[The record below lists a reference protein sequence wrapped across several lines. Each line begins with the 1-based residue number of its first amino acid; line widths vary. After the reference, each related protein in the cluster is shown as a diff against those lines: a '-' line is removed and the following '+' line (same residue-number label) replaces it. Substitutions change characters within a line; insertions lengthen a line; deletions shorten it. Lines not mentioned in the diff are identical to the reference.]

1 MEIINSFT
9 GSFVGRTGSC
19 RSAQRRYRD
28 SDMSTLRISRCEGW
42 LHPHLS
48 PRPWWTRSLY
58 PSRCLYCTLQRGTL
72 MGRLHSIWES
82 VGQGVVRWL
91 THPHWPGKKYLYSL
105 PTLCGMLCL
114 QPFFKKLNL
123 GIYSYACHEL
133 QQNGENQLRG
143 TTFRTQLKWQRTE
156 QLLGHCYQN
165 IDNKTLF
172 CLRET
177 LLSVRKSSSCI
188 LSTATQGL
196 DTGKLHFLKTPALTR
211 GI

>member
-1 MEIINSFT
+1 MSLLYTPERYADGQTAQYLGKCGAGSGQVINT
-9 GSFVGRTGSC
+9 
-19 RSAQRRYRD
+19 
-28 SDMSTLRISRCEGW
+28 
-42 LHPHLS
+42 P
-48 PRPWWTRSLY
+48 SLA
-58 PSRCLYCTLQRGTL
+58 
-72 MGRLHSIWES
+72 WE
-82 VGQGVVRWL
+82 
-91 THPHWPGKKYLYSL
+91 KKNLYSL

-133 QQNGENQLRG
+133 QQNGENQLCG
-143 TTFRTQLKWQRTE
+143 TTFRTQLKWQGTE

-172 CLRET
+172 CLRGT

-188 LSTATQGL
+188 LSIATQGL